1 MFKLDDHMLIEIA
14 YFVDRQCLPVWRL
27 PRKIMRHDDLTY
39 IYKGKG
45 TYLINDVPYD
55 VKQGDLVYIP
65 SGSIREAYTDS
76 CNPICCY
83 AFNFNCKTIEDE
95 NIILPFKSISK
106 IGIDYNLIDMYQQ
119 FNGLWVEKDEGYLL
133 KGKAI
138 FMLIL
143 HRLIYLKRLVDG
155 SSTYDL
161 RIEKV
166 KKYILENYNEKLY
179 LKDLAKIAELNPVY
193 FGTYFKKVVGC
204 SVNDYINTIRVN
216 KAKDLLSTG
225 GYNVG
230 EAGRYTGFDDI
241 YYFSKI
247 FKKITGLSPSS
258 LIKNR

>member
-95 NIILPFKSISK
+95 NIILRLFGSTFQHKICSK
-106 IGIDYNLIDMYQQ
+106 LITSSSWSNFFCQ
-119 FNGLWVEKDEGYLL
+119 
-133 KGKAI
+133 I
-138 FMLIL
+138 F
-143 HRLIYLKRLVDG
+143 
-155 SSTYDL
+155 
-161 RIEKV
+161 
-166 KKYILENYNEKLY
+166 
-179 LKDLAKIAELNPVY
+179 A
-193 FGTYFKKVVGC
+193 
-204 SVNDYINTIRVN
+204 
-216 KAKDLLSTG
+216 
-225 GYNVG
+225 
-230 EAGRYTGFDDI
+230 
-241 YYFSKI
+241 
-247 FKKITGLSPSS
+247 
-258 LIKNR
+258 